1 MVPAPIER
9 SEVRGHDNRS
19 ENLQHL
25 QRNSSAFDTF
35 AAVSRAR
42 EARAGSS
49 ELRGR
54 ATCSSRLVGAAAAG
68 DVVIFVLAKLLVG
81 RFRFGADDGAQAVA
95 ADVGF
100 AGSGRWRWCRRRSSA
115 ARYGVMTT
123 DRKICSTYRGT
134 AQRSTLSLP
143 SRARARRAPVRAS
156 SEAERP
162 ARAAWSALRL

>member
-42 EARAGSS
+42 KARAGSS

-81 RFRFGADDGAQAVA
+81 RFRFGADDGAVA
-95 ADVGF
+95 IDAYVGF
-100 AGSGRWRWCRRRSSA
+100 AGSGRWRWCRRRSS
-115 ARYGVMTT
+115 
-123 DRKICSTYRGT
+123 
-134 AQRSTLSLP
+134 
-143 SRARARRAPVRAS
+143 
-156 SEAERP
+156 
-162 ARAAWSALRL
+162 

>member
-1 MVPAPIER
+1 LALRLLVDVGISFLRNCWLADSGLGPTMEFRRSLLTSASPGRTAMVPAPIER

-100 AGSGRWRWCRRRSSA
+100 AGSGRWRWCRRRSS
-115 ARYGVMTT
+115 
-123 DRKICSTYRGT
+123 
-134 AQRSTLSLP
+134 
-143 SRARARRAPVRAS
+143 
-156 SEAERP
+156 
-162 ARAAWSALRL
+162 